1 VVMLHGLLV
10 GNMTTWYFSCAPVL
24 AKSHRVI
31 AFDLRGHGLSE
42 RAARGYDLATMARD
56 LEAIIEDVA
65 KGPVDLVGHS
75 YGAAVAL
82 TLALRRPELVKKLC
96 LVEAP
101 LPASRLE
108 ELESFLGRDP
118 DAMLEALPTVLRDAF
133 GGAGRRGKRFV
144 EGLRFLAQ
152 ESSIF
157 ADLRRAEDIPDAA
170 LAALTCPLLAVYG
183 TESSCRPVGKRL
195 AKVVPGARLVELPGG
210 HFLPLE
216 SPGPLT
222 DAIVRFIDG

>member
-10 GNMTTWYFSCAPVL
+10 GNMTTWYFSAAPAL
-24 AKSHRVI
+24 AKTHRVI
-31 AFDLRGHGLSE
+31 AFDLRGHGLSD
-42 RAARGYDLATMARD
+42 RAPSGYDVATMARD
-56 LEAIIEDVA
+56 LEAIVEDRA
-65 KGPVDLVGHS
+65 KEPVDLVGHS

-101 LPASRLE
+101 LPPSRLE

-118 DAMLEALPTVLRDAF
+118 AAMLDALPDVLRDAF
-133 GGAGRRGKRFV
+133 GGGGRRGKRFV

-152 ESSIF
+152 DSSIF
-157 ADLRRAEDIPDAA
+157 NDLRRAEDIPDVA
-170 LAALTCPLLAVYG
+170 LAKLARPLLAIYG
-183 TESSCRPVGKRL
+183 TTSSCRPVGQRL

-216 SPGPLT
+216 TPGPLT
-222 DAIVRFIDG
+222 EEIVRFIDG